1 MRSSDRL
8 LLEGMEFYGYH
19 GDIEAERDLG
29 ARYAVDVAIEAPLAS
44 AGRSDDLADTID
56 YVRCFQ
62 LIRDVVEN
70 RQFRLLEAVA
80 EAIADALLE
89 LPRTLAVTVRIAKQ
103 PPVRGVFARFAVTIE
118 RRRVREG

>member
-1 MRSSDRL
+1 MRSPDRL

-29 ARYAVDVAIEAPLAS
+29 ARYAVDVAIEADLAP

-62 LIRDVVEN
+62 LVRDVVEN
-70 RQFRLLEAVA
+70 RQYRLLEALAQAV
-80 EAIADALLE
+80 ADALLE
-89 LPRTLAVTVRIAKQ
+89 VPRTLAVTVRIAKQ
-103 PPVRGVFARFAVTIE
+103 PPVRGVFTRFAVTVE
-118 RRRVREG
+118 RRRDPEG